1 MAGKKSVLKQDGVVV
16 LNIDDDPEDLEIFY
30 KAVKTVNPLAKCL
43 LARDAKEALN
53 ILRDTIIPDYIFL
66 DIHMPMMDGKTV
78 LAELRQNKKLET
90 VPVVMYSTK
99 INPSETEEYAALGAN
114 QFLHK
119 HNDFRGLCNSLE
131 NLLKKIA

>member
-1 MAGKKSVLKQDGVVV
+1 MASKKAMKNEGVVV

-53 ILRDTIIPDYIFL
+53 ILRDAIVPDLIFL
-66 DIHMPMMDGKTV
+66 DIHMPLMDGKTV
-78 LAELRQNKKLET
+78 LAELRQNKKLED
-90 VPVVMYSTK
+90 VPVVMYSTR

-114 QFLHK
+114 QFLSK
-119 HNDFRGLCNSLE
+119 HNDFQGLCNSLE
-131 NLLKKIA
+131 TLLKKTA

>member
-1 MAGKKSVLKQDGVVV
+1 MASKKSLSKNDGVVV

-53 ILRDTIIPDYIFL
+53 ILRDAIVPDYIFL
-66 DIHMPMMDGKTV
+66 DIHMPMMDGKSV
-78 LAELRQNKKLET
+78 LAELRQNKRLET
-90 VPVVMYSTK
+90 VPVVMYSTR
-99 INPSETEEYAALGAN
+99 INARETDEYAALGAN
-114 QFLHK
+114 EFLNK

-131 NLLKKIA
+131 LLLKKIA